1 MDLIPKWIAATPWQV
16 GLVEADACGSA
27 GSSLPTDPQPPSH
40 KRICINPMDHET
52 SVEDVLLGILRASLY
67 RSFVYYKG
75 KYLIASRTVV
85 VNYYNGTVV
94 KVAKIRGNPEYLFLS
109 VPSPSRDWWR
119 WLNMKLGRSIKA
131 DAVEIINDL
140 LQELKIATAG

>member
-1 MDLIPKWIAATPWQV
+1 
-16 GLVEADACGSA
+16 
-27 GSSLPTDPQPPSH
+27 
-40 KRICINPMDHET
+40 MDHET
-52 SVEDVLLGILRASLY
+52 SVEDVLLGILRAS
-67 RSFVYYKG
+67 S
-75 KYLIASRTVV
+75 SRTVV